1 MSPIYEPA
9 ASKVQGFTRV
19 WFVTTLATP
28 SAPSLASEINA
39 ASTVEATMAMYGSF
53 NPQVNVNT
61 GNAPARLGTTEQ
73 LPVEGN
79 AQLQPIQV
87 AYPYDPSQDDTG
99 ADNKLKALLTQ
110 GTELY
115 AVVRKGIAK
124 DTDPA
129 AAQVVEVY
137 QLVCGYQNLGQT
149 GDDEFAEFNV
159 QQNLFQ
165 QVSRIEGA
173 IAA

>member
-1 MSPIYEPA
+1 MPIYEPA
-9 ASKVQGFTRV
+9 AVKVQGQTRV
-19 WFVTTLATP
+19 WFVTSLASET
-28 SAPSLASEINA
+28 APSITSEINA
-39 ASTVEATMAMYGSF
+39 ASSVEATMAMYGSF

-87 AYPYDPSQDDTG
+87 GYPYDPSQDEV
-99 ADNKLKALLTQ
+99 AEDNKLKALLAQ

-115 AVVRKGIAK
+115 AVVRKGVPK
-124 DTDPA
+124 DIDPA
-129 AAQVVEVY
+129 AGDVVEVY
-137 QLVCGYQNLGQT
+137 KLVCGYQNLGQT
-149 GDDEFAEFNV
+149 GEDEFAEYNV

-165 QVSRIEGA
+165 QASRIEGTL
-173 IAA
+173 AA